1 MPDTWKK
8 SLTQTLSPALRI
20 CLVGVGNDLRGDD
33 SAGLQVSRTLRA
45 RLPGNDRFLV
55 LDGGPAPEN
64 LTGKVRKFHP
74 ELVLFVDAAHLDEAP
89 GTINWIPVEAIDG
102 MSASSHSLP
111 FSLLAQYLTLELDC
125 KVAVLGIQPGQN
137 EVGEEM
143 SPAVREAVVTVTRE
157 IEYFCSKNFELC
169 HL

>member
-8 SLTQTLSPALRI
+8 SLTQTLSPGLRTCI
-20 CLVGVGNDLRGDD
+20 IGVGSELRGDD
-33 SAGLQVSRTLRA
+33 SAGLQVSRTLRE
-45 RLPGNDRFLV
+45 RLPGNEQFLV

-74 ELVLFVDAAHLDEAP
+74 DLVLFVDAAHLDEAP
-89 GTINWIPVEAIDG
+89 GTMAWIPLETIDG

-111 FSLLAQYLTLELDC
+111 LSLLAQYLTLELEC

-137 EVGEEM
+137 EVGEAL
-143 SPAVREAVVTVTRE
+143 SPAVIMAVRELARE
-157 IEYFCSKNFELC
+157 VERLFFASSAGY
-169 HL
+169 